1 MTITAGTARRRSLR
15 RRIRPAIPATNPTP
29 AAMPVHNAGFAR
41 RVRCTPP
48 FACSVSPLTL
58 LVSIGVL
65 LLFVV
70 PAECQG
76 EDRRRTGF
84 RVPGIFKVEPLR
96 RFFRGGRLLVEEL
109 QRLVEDEVL
118 ARP

>member
-15 RRIRPAIPATNPTP
+15 RRIRPAIPATNPAP
-29 AAMPVHNAGFAR
+29 AAIPVHNAGFAR

-65 LLFVV
+65 LLLVV

-84 RVPGIFKVEPLR
+84 SPSQGFSRWGPYAA
-96 RFFRGGRLLVEEL
+96 FFAAAGSSLKS
-109 QRLVEDEVL
+109 
-118 ARP
+118 